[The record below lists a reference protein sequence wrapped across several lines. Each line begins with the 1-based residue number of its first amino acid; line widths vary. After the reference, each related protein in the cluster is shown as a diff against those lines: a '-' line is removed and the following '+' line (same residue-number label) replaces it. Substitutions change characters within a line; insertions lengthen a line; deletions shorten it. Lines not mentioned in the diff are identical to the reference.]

1 MGINNS
7 FTFYGVNLGFLVDIR
22 QGGVMFSSTAASVR
36 ASGRAVETLENRDR
50 IFIDKGVIDNGDG
63 TYRPNDVPVQSMQDF
78 WGWYSSVS
86 NTEGSVFDAS
96 YVKLREVRLSYTLP
110 ASWIK

>member
-1 MGINNS
+1 
-7 FTFYGVNLGFLVDIR
+7 
-22 QGGVMFSSTAASVR
+22 
-36 ASGRAVETLENRDR
+36 
-50 IFIDKGVIDNGDG
+50 
-63 TYRPNDVPVQSMQDF
+63 MQDF

-110 ASWIK
+110 ASWIKELALQRAELGLEGRNLWIIKSHVPHIDPESNMFGTNSVAEAIEFNSVPSTKSIGFNVRLTF